1 MRVNVQPKI
10 PKTACR
16 QQDGGGYGDMTTGKN
31 RKCFRCK
38 RQREPARKRGG
49 GYRYLCP
56 VCNKDEL
63 ELYGMDNLQKDYHKG
78 L

>member
-1 MRVNVQPKI
+1 
-10 PKTACR
+10 
-16 QQDGGGYGDMTTGKN
+16 MTTGKN

-38 RQREPARKRGG
+38 RQREPAGKRGG